1 MSRRVLPFAPA
12 INYTIAATAASSST
26 AVDAYSM
33 ACRVVNSGAVGIFV
47 NFTTGAVAATI
58 TNGTYIPAGGI
69 ETFTKGAATHIN
81 VICSSTTATVYVTV
95 GEGL

>member
-26 AVDAYSM
+26 AIDAYSM
-33 ACRVVNSGAVGIFV
+33 ACRIVNSGAVGIFV
-47 NFTTGAVAATI
+47 SFSTGAGAVTVA
-58 TNGTYIPAGGI
+58 NGTYIPAGAT
-69 ETFTKGAATHIN
+69 EVLTKGANTHIN
-81 VICSSTTATVYVTV
+81 VICASATATVYVTV